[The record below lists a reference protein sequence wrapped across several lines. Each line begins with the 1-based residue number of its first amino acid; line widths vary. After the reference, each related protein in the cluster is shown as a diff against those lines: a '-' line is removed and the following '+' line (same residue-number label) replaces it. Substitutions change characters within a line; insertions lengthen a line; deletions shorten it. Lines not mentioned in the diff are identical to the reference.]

1 MNWEKEKFNWPF
13 WENSHF
19 FETENCTW
27 HYQVIGENSNP
38 LLFMIHGAGAS
49 SHSWKNMVKL
59 LSDYQIIC
67 VDLPGHRFSK
77 NLKNKSL
84 DLNLITSD
92 LVKLS
97 RRLKK
102 TPSIYLGHSIGAVI
116 ALQLAY
122 EINKIG
128 TKTSAISINGALESF
143 EGPAGKIFPLMA
155 KAMSWSPLTK
165 YWVKLFN
172 SAENSLRKLLSLSG
186 SNLTTED
193 IEPYI
198 NLMKNSDHI
207 QGTLDLIS
215 NWDIETFKKILDKIN
230 FPILFIIGE
239 KDGIVPNA
247 NSINANKKVKTS
259 KLIKIA
265 NAGHLLHEE
274 KSEIVA
280 AEVRTFYKFLTI

>member
-1 MNWEKEKFNWPF
+1 MHWEKEKFNWPF

-19 FETENCTW
+19 FETEICKW
-27 HYQVIGENSNP
+27 HYQVIGKNSNP

-49 SHSWKNMVKL
+49 SHSWKNMIHL

-77 NLKNKSL
+77 NLKTKSL
-84 DLNLITSD
+84 DLNIITLD

-97 RRLKK
+97 KRLEK

-122 EINKIG
+122 EMNKTG
-128 TKTSAISINGALESF
+128 AKTSAISINGALETF

-172 SAENSLRKLLSLSG
+172 SAENSLKKLLAMSG
-186 SNLTTED
+186 SNLLEED

-198 NLMKNSDHI
+198 NLMKNTDHI

-215 NWDIETFKKILDKIN
+215 NWDIKTFSEILVKIN

-247 NSINANKKVKTS
+247 NSVRANKKIKTS
-259 KLIKIA
+259 QLIKIA

-274 KSEIVA
+274 KSETVV
-280 AEVRTFYKFLTI
+280 AEVRTFYKSLTI

>member
-19 FETENCTW
+19 FETENCIW
-27 HYQVIGENSNP
+27 HYQLIGENSKP

-49 SHSWKNMVKL
+49 SHSWKNMIHL
-59 LSDYQIIC
+59 LSDYQIMC

-77 NLKNKSL
+77 NLINKSL
-84 DLNLITSD
+84 DLNIITLD

-97 RRLKK
+97 KSLKK
-102 TPSIYLGHSIGAVI
+102 APSIYLGHSIGAVI

-122 EINKIG
+122 EMNKIG
-128 TKTSAISINGALESF
+128 MKTSAISINGALETF

-172 SAENSLRKLLSLSG
+172 SAENSLKKLLSMSG
-186 SNLTTED
+186 SNLLEED

-198 NLMKNSDHI
+198 NLMKSTDHI
-207 QGTLDLIS
+207 QGTLALIS
-215 NWDIETFKKILDKIN
+215 NWDIETFNEILEKLN

-247 NSINANKKVKTS
+247 NSVRANKKVKTS
-259 KLIKIA
+259 HLIKIA
-265 NAGHLLHEE
+265 NAGHLVHEE
-274 KSEIVA
+274 KSRTVV
-280 AEVRTFYKFLTI
+280 AEVKNFYKSLTI